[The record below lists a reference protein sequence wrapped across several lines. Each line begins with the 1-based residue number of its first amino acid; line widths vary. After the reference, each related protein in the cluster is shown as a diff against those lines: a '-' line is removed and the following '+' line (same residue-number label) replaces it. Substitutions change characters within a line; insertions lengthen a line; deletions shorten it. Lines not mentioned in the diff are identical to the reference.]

1 MVSRL
6 QRRLES
12 HEVKGIDMSPLLDV
26 VFILLIFFIVSTVFV
41 KETGVEV
48 DKPQAISAQKLD
60 QMAIMLAITQTND
73 VMYDNANIGVNG
85 VRSTVEQLLMK
96 EPRPVVIQVDKAVR
110 SEVLV
115 EVIDEAKLAGAAT
128 VNIATAGSISN
139 VELVVEGLTHTRVG
153 DIDVILTS
161 PSGKFAS
168 IMSAVGTGD
177 DSNFGG
183 DYIFADSG
191 ADLWAAAATAG
202 DSDTIPSSTYF
213 ASINDG
219 SMFDLTG
226 EFAGENPLGNWT
238 VEISDGQNGEIG
250 SFTGVTLRITA

>member
-60 QMAIMLAITQTND
+60 QMAIMLAITQSND
-73 VMYDNANIGVNG
+73 VMYDNANIGVKG

-128 VNIATAGSISN
+128 VNIAT
-139 VELVVEGLTHTRVG
+139 LK
-153 DIDVILTS
+153 
-161 PSGKFAS
+161 P
-168 IMSAVGTGD
+168 
-177 DSNFGG
+177 
-183 DYIFADSG
+183 
-191 ADLWAAAATAG
+191 
-202 DSDTIPSSTYF
+202 
-213 ASINDG
+213 
-219 SMFDLTG
+219 
-226 EFAGENPLGNWT
+226 
-238 VEISDGQNGEIG
+238 
-250 SFTGVTLRITA
+250 